1 MQRLDDEIDYNTADR
16 ADLVARLMGAQM
28 MARFV
33 LRGYTAQVA
42 YGVNFMDLPEW
53 KDMQQLD
60 EAYKLRP
67 YAAQWRVVAWMERL
81 DNALSAAIRRKQ
93 MHLASGGKIA

>member
-1 MQRLDDEIDYNTADR
+1 MQRLNDEIDYANADR

-33 LRGYTAQVA
+33 LRGYNAKKNYDVD
-42 YGVNFMDLPEW
+42 FMALPEW
-53 KDMQQLD
+53 LDMAALD

-67 YAAQWRVVAWMERL
+67 YAAQWKVVAWMERL
-81 DNALSAAIRRKQ
+81 DNALSAAIQRKK
-93 MHLASGGKIA
+93 MSLVVK

>member
-1 MQRLDDEIDYNTADR
+1 MQRLNDEIDYATADR

-33 LRGYTAQVA
+33 LRGYNAKKNYDVD
-42 YGVNFMDLPEW
+42 FMALREW
-53 KDMQQLD
+53 QDMETLD

-67 YAAQWRVVAWMERL
+67 YAAQWAVVSWLERL
-81 DNALSAAIRRKQ
+81 DNALTAAIQRKK
-93 MHLASGGKIA
+93 MSLVVR

>member
-16 ADLVARLMGAQM
+16 RDLIARLMGAQM

-33 LRGYTAQVA
+33 LRGYTAQVS

-53 KDMQQLD
+53 KDMEQLD

-67 YAAQWRVVAWMERL
+67 HSAQLKVVAWMERL
-81 DNALSAAIRRKQ
+81 DHALTAAIRRKQ
-93 MHLASGGKIA
+93 MQLVK

>member
-1 MQRLDDEIDYNTADR
+1 MSLNDEIDYIKLEKE
-16 ADLVARLMGAQM
+16 DLVARLMGAQM
-28 MARFV
+28 LTRFV
-33 LRGYTAQVA
+33 LRGYSAQVS

-53 KDMQQLD
+53 KDMAALE

-67 YAAQWRVVAWMERL
+67 YAAQWKVVAWMERL

-93 MHLASGGKIA
+93 FKLHQH